1 MSIDDLRVKVTTN
14 VDKLS
19 ENIDVEDIKRK
30 WLKFYHWFKMLWWN
44 Y

>member
-30 WLKFYHWFKMLWWN
+30 
-44 Y
+44 

>member
-1 MSIDDLRVKVTTN
+1 MMSIDDLRVKVTTN

-30 WLKFYHWFKMLWWN
+30 
-44 Y
+44 